1 MQSRLLRQ
9 LRRRSV
15 TIAQAVAM
23 GTAVICI
30 DMQND
35 FCLPD
40 ASLFVKESRACIP
53 KCKQLIARARKL
65 NIPVVWVI
73 REHDCDGVLG
83 TSSSVSDQSPR
94 AHV

>member
-1 MQSRLLRQ
+1 
-9 LRRRSV
+9 
-15 TIAQAVAM
+15 M

-53 KCKQLIARARKL
+53 KCQQLIASARQMS
-65 NIPVVWVI
+65 IPVVWVI
-73 REHDCDGVLG
+73 REHDCDGVVG
-83 TSSSVSDQSPR
+83 NYSSLSDQLPYD
-94 AHV
+94 HVPMCKPCRSTQSLDPAV